1 MARLQRMIEE
11 DHQFNDAP
19 AQNDGWHKIVHW
31 VQESGQLNPLNP
43 GATAPSNVGGPP
55 ITWEQEDVYGVPR
68 AWLREANGF
77 LVHSMVGYTAIHVN
91 GLEMIPNEVVPIVNP
106 PDDSYGHIMY
116 RADAQRVGVGFYW
129 KTGGIVTAYSL
140 SSSSYDTLSSVNIV
154 FGRSQPSGEP
164 TPTYIGGRLGSTG
177 GSWFT
182 NFRILYRYL

>member
-77 LVHSMVGYTAIHVN
+77 LVHSMIGYTEIRVDSFN
-91 GLEMIPNEVVPIVNP
+91 VTPVPQSLVTP
-106 PDDSYGHIMY
+106 PDDSYGEIICIQSV
-116 RADAQRVGVGFYW
+116 DNRVSRGFYQ
-129 KTGGIVTAYSL
+129 KTGGVVRDMSYQMAFNGVGAPSIGIVGFGAPLLPL
-140 SSSSYDTLSSVNIV
+140 SGDIQVSSTSGGNI
-154 FGRSQPSGEP
+154 
-164 TPTYIGGRLGSTG
+164 TCD
-177 GSWFT
+177 
-182 NFRILYRYL
+182 FRILYRYL